1 MQTQHLLTLLYS
13 TMKDRNQSNDDFIFK
28 MAEAIYEIN
37 QIKKSDIKPNPILK
51 ILKNIKII
59 LTSFLNK
66 IITKFFKILKKFRSL

>member
-66 IITKFFKILKKFRSL
+66 IITKYFY